1 MPRQPPPPDNQTLP
15 PDNQGIDGIDK
26 LFLSS
31 NKEIDWNRASKE
43 NDWGRRKIE
52 REEIIK

>member
-52 REEIIK
+52 REEI